1 MVIVTSDSCNTLVSL
16 DRDTKYNGTS
26 SSNLAGYEEAYNKT
40 EIYLPTDDFSDDY
53 AQPIY
58 FPVAGRVDEY
68 LKHHPE
74 IVEGCDQLLAND
86 PVVLDVSSSDRIL
99 YVGQG
104 EVAHALPTQCDVLVT
119 DRATTCHMLALR
131 SESQF
136 HLPLTSLTHIDDTT
150 YDSCIRS
157 MVYEHLTHHQD
168 RFQEEKKEETDLSH
182 DLINLQLHVVGGFED
197 SEECSSN
204 ISSWLLR
211 LLAELADDF
220 KDSIK
225 MTLQT
230 CAISSLNDNGYRC
243 PIARGLAIDLRTGEA
258 CLAKVD
264 QAITGPAPQLRAVRV
279 WSGLKSLNVIHTSSS
294 NGLRLEAFSYAPIAD
309 IEQLLKLPDHLL
321 LQFTSTSP
329 DVEEWG
335 FCDDVRST
343 LQFMIDVPCSK
354 VFGPSADHSLF
365 FLRKGASNT
374 CWKRTH

>member
-1 MVIVTSDSCNTLVSL
+1 MVIITSDSCNTLVSL
-16 DRDTKYNGTS
+16 ERDTKYDDTNS
-26 SSNLAGYEEAYNKT
+26 SRSAEYEEAYQYNQT
-40 EIYLPTDDFSDDY
+40 NIYLPADDFGDK

-68 LKHHPE
+68 LKHLPE
-74 IVEGCDQLLAND
+74 VVEGCDQLLANG
-86 PVVLDVSSSDRIL
+86 PVVLDESSTDRIL

-119 DRATTCHMLALR
+119 DKATTCHMLALR
-131 SESQF
+131 SESQE
-136 HLPLTSLTHIDDTT
+136 HVPLTSLTHIDDTT
-150 YDSCIRS
+150 YESCIRS

-168 RFQEEKKEETDLSH
+168 QFQEEKKDEFDLSH

-197 SEECSSN
+197 VEESSAA

-211 LLAELADDF
+211 LLAEIAEDF
-220 KDSIK
+220 KDSIN

-258 CLAKVD
+258 FLAKVD

-279 WSGLKSLNVIHTSSS
+279 WSGLQSLNVIHTSSS
-294 NGLRLEAFSYAPIAD
+294 NGLALAAFSYAPIAEM
-309 IEQLLKLPDHLL
+309 EQLIELPDDLL

-329 DVEEWG
+329 DVEEDS
-335 FCDDVRST
+335 FCADVRST
-343 LQFMIDVPCSK
+343 LQFMIEVPCSK
-354 VFGPSADHSLF
+354 VFGPSAGDSLV

-374 CWKRTH
+374 WKRTH